1 MDASLQGKH
10 TKIECLLDSEDFVD
24 ECQKWLQ
31 QQKPEGYLPKELKN
45 HIEETVF
52 PKITGHIKKDYN
64 GDELNEII
72 EPQLQPGEKEH
83 VLVTHDE
90 CHFYANE
97 GQKKIWV
104 QDEEDIFDEQLKS
117 NPNIKFRKAHVLHS
131 IEADGYWKSEHM
143 IEQLVNRTIPIFEV
157 LHPGCVGVFCF
168 DQSTNHNAMAE
179 DALIVTRMNLGPA
192 KKQAKLHDGWYTNKE
207 GEKCIQKMVFGDEAD
222 IELRGEPKGIQLV
235 LTECGLWPAEKIRL
249 VCDQCSGKMEKDPN
263 RQNCCARR
271 ILSCQ
276 LDFLEQKSALEES
289 IIAAKHIFE
298 KYPNHGDIWDAYEK
312 GLEGRIAEW
321 VVKKYKSHRW
331 IPDNINEFFETELK
345 IFLKFIL
352 VQNRQGKTRLSKWY
366 VPYEDEEK
374 NKIKGEVH
382 RLVAPRDQK
391 HQSNFVEFQNYK
403 IIYRRY
409 AGLFF
414 CVCVDAND
422 NELSYLEAIHFFVEV
437 LDTFFGNV
445 CELDLVF
452 NFYKVYAILDE
463 VFLTGEIEETSKNI
477 VLTRLDHL
485 DKLE

>member
-249 VCDQCSGKMEKDPN
+249 VCDQCSGK
-263 RQNCCARR
+263 
-271 ILSCQ
+271 
-276 LDFLEQKSALEES
+276 
-289 IIAAKHIFE
+289 
-298 KYPNHGDIWDAYEK
+298 
-312 GLEGRIAEW
+312 
-321 VVKKYKSHRW
+321 
-331 IPDNINEFFETELK
+331 
-345 IFLKFIL
+345 
-352 VQNRQGKTRLSKWY
+352 TRLSKWY